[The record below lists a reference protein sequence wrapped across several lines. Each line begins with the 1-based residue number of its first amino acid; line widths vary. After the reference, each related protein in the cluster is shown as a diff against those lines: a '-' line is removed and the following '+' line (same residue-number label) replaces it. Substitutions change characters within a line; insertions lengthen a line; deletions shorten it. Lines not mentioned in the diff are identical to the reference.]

1 MATYETVPISKI
13 TLNRDSRQ
21 RTDLG
26 DLTELSKS
34 IATLG
39 QLQPIIVTADYIL
52 VAGER
57 RFTCISELGLPTVD
71 VRIERAD
78 ISDLELDQIEL
89 EENTKRLD
97 LDWRDKTAAYYQ
109 YHNNAQVLHG
119 PDWTQDDTANQLGI
133 SVKYLSKNLSVAR
146 ELEKGNKLIQVAPAF
161 SVAYGIWERESQR
174 KGAAEKEKLH
184 ALTKSTFKPKLE
196 LPDGTSIPVPE
207 SSPTSQPEVP
217 LINGDFRSWA
227 PSYDGPRFN
236 LLHCDFPYGIDAN
249 KHAQGAG
256 AKFGSYEDSK
266 DIYLQL
272 LEVLQ
277 ASMDNV
283 VAESAHM
290 IFWFSMNYYAS
301 TYRKLREM
309 GWTVNPHPLIWF
321 RSDNSGIIPDPK
333 RSPRQIYETA
343 FFCSRGDR
351 FIVRSKGN
359 CFPAANKKESHH
371 SEKPLGMLEH
381 FLSMAVDETTHM
393 LDPTCGSGNAVW
405 VADKLGAEKVLGIEL
420 DEGFHETAV
429 ETWKRRMK
437 NG

>member
-1 MATYETVPISKI
+1 MATYETVSVSQI
-13 TLNRDSRQ
+13 TINREGRQ
-21 RTDLG
+21 RSDLG
-26 DLTELSKS
+26 DLEELRQS

-39 QLQPIIVTADYIL
+39 QLQPIIVTTDYVL

-57 RFTCISELGLPTVD
+57 RFTSICDLGLPTVD

-78 ISDLELDQIEL
+78 ISDLELEQIEL

-97 LDWRDKTAAYYQ
+97 LDWKDKAQAYTRYHENCLLIHGADWSTAQ
-109 YHNNAQVLHG
+109 
-119 PDWTQDDTANQLGI
+119 TAEQLGI
-133 SVKYLSKNLSVAR
+133 SPRYLRDNLNIIKEMRNENKMVLASPNFSVAR
-146 ELEKGNKLIQVAPAF
+146 
-161 SVAYGIWERESQR
+161 GIVERQFQR
-174 KGAAEKEKLH
+174 QSAAEKEKLH
-184 ALTKSTFKPKLE
+184 TLTKPKITPKIE

-207 SSPTSQPEVP
+207 PSPPVEELSVP
-217 LINGDFRSWA
+217 LIHGDFRSWSQ
-227 PSYDGPRFN
+227 SYEGPRFN

-256 AKFGSYEDSK
+256 KKFGSYEDSK

-272 LEVLQ
+272 LEVL
-277 ASMDNV
+277 AGSMDNV

-309 GWTVNPHPLIWF
+309 GWEVNPHPLIWF

-359 CFPAANKKESHH
+359 CFPAPNKKESHH
-371 SEKPLGMLEH
+371 SEKPLPMLEH
-381 FLSMAVDETTHM
+381 FLSIVVDETTHM

-405 VADKLGAEKVLGIEL
+405 VADKLGADRVLGIEL
-420 DEGFHETAV
+420 DEEFHKNAT
-429 ETWKRRMK
+429 ETWKRRSK
-437 NG
+437 V